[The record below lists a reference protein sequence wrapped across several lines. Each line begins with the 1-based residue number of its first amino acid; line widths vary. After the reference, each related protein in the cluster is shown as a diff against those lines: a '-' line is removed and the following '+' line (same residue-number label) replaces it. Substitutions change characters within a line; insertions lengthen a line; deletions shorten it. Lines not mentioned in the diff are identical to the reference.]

1 MSGEEAGPGIVEVAG
16 RIYRKLSD
24 HPMVVLGIGV
34 AIFLINPKPIL
45 KILRPAISHIGSSY
59 KEMEYLDTQMIVFTS
74 RPIDR

>member
-1 MSGEEAGPGIVEVAG
+1 MAG

-34 AIFLINPKPIL
+34 ALFLINPKPVL
-45 KILRPAISHIGSSY
+45 RILRPVIANIGSSY
-59 KEMEYLDTQMIVFTS
+59 KEMEYLDTQMIVFSS